1 MYKINYKE
9 DVSSE
14 DMVDNIDSVVI
25 DVRDINNMKLVDI
38 IYKGDVNLLVLYVR
52 CLKYYH
58 SKPRLTDR
66 FVINNNYKDNKKIT
80 RAILECNWL
89 INEDDVI
96 YNLDKLEEQAEI
108 FRDEI
113 EFLSTSD
120 ALKDI
125 HKVYLMRYYLDTLK
139 HAKKRVGI
147 EDKKILKKNKE

>member
-1 MYKINYKE
+1 MYKINYKK

-25 DVRDINNMKLVDI
+25 DVRDINNMRFIDV

-113 EFLSTSD
+113 DFLSASD

-125 HKVYLMRYYLDTLK
+125 HRVYLMRYYLDTLK

-147 EDKKILKKNKE
+147 EDKKILKKIKE